1 MFRQYEINCHENIFY
16 QLKEQINFENITKG
30 RIGANIVN
38 LQNNLI
44 PIVRTTTKYLNPS
57 QCFTNLHFEL
67 IEKIKNILNISQL
80 QFNNALIEIYTNDYK
95 TMKFHS
101 DQALDLVN
109 NSYIC
114 IYSCYSNSLKHD
126 LRKLIIKNK
135 LSNEINEVNLFHNS
149 IVIFSTIDNSNNLHK
164 IILNNN
170 IQFIPKTRK
179 NCTKKCNL
187 IL

>member
-30 RIGANIVN
+30 RIGSTIVN
-38 LQNNLI
+38 LKNNLI
-44 PIVRTTTKYLNPS
+44 PIVRTTTKYQNPS